1 MRRFK
6 IGFVALAW
14 LVLGADLPALARPA
28 PAPAPAA
35 SAESVRGYLR
45 AAVVR
50 AQQQTGVPGLVAALV
65 DEDELVAESAG
76 LRAAAPMPPRAFLP
90 TDRVHLG
97 SCFKAMTATVCARL
111 VEKGR
116 LRWDS
121 TLAEVFPDI
130 APTMHP
136 DFRVVTITDLLSHRS
151 GLSDSVIESIPPS
164 LQKGSGRQVRARVF
178 PLLLRDAPANP
189 RGTYEYSN
197 AGYALVGAMI
207 EKISGEAFEAVVSRE
222 LTGPLGITTLKQGAP
237 SNPKLKAP
245 DQPRGHDA
253 EGKPQLPP
261 QEDDPVSLAP
271 AGTFSMSIADWAKFV
286 RIHMGLP
293 AAAPGYITSASLTTL
308 HTPVGGPMDPE
319 QPGDSSDAYALGW
332 GVLMADGETHL
343 AHTGSNNSWLSAVEV
358 NPRTKRAFLYGSNQ
372 LNTGDA
378 AAIIISTD
386 PVLRAWLNGK
396 PLPELADVTGQTP
409 GSGPDGVVDTK
420 DLFSF
425 LTSYATGSAGAD
437 LVGADSLA
445 PGDGV
450 IDEHDLLA
458 FFSRYLARR

>member
-6 IGFVALAW
+6 IGFAALAW
-14 LVLGADLPALARPA
+14 LVLGADLPALARPD
-28 PAPAPAA
+28 PTPTPAA

-76 LRAAAPMPPRAFLP
+76 LRAAAPMPPKAFLP

-136 DFRVVTITDLLSHRS
+136 DFRVVTVTDLLSHRS
-151 GLSDSVIESIPPS
+151 GLSDDVLQSIPPS
-164 LQKGSGRQVRARVF
+164 LLKGSGRQVRARVF
-178 PLLLRDAPANP
+178 PTLLRDAPANP

-197 AGYALVGAMI
+197 AGYALAGAII
-207 EKISGEAFEAVVSRE
+207 ERISNDAFEAVVSRE

-237 SNPKLKAP
+237 SNPKLKVP
-245 DQPRGHDA
+245 DQPRGHDDD
-253 EGKPQLPP
+253 GRPLLPA
-261 QEDDPVSLAP
+261 QEDDPVGIAP

-286 RIHMGLP
+286 RVHMGLP
-293 AAAPGYITSASLTTL
+293 AATPGYITAASLTTL
-308 HTPVGGPMDPE
+308 HTPVGGPT
-319 QPGDSSDAYALGW
+319 DAENPADFSQYALGW
-332 GVLMADGETHL
+332 GVVTADGEIHL
-343 AHTGSNNSWLSAVEV
+343 VHTGSNNSWLSAVEI

-372 LNTGDA
+372 YSKGDA
-378 AAIIISTD
+378 AAVIISND

-409 GSGPDGVVDTK
+409 GSVPDGAVDTK
-420 DLFSF
+420 DLFAF
-425 LTSYATGSAGAD
+425 LSSYALGAAGAD

-450 IDEHDLLA
+450 VDERDLVA
-458 FFSRYLARR
+458 FFRRYLASR